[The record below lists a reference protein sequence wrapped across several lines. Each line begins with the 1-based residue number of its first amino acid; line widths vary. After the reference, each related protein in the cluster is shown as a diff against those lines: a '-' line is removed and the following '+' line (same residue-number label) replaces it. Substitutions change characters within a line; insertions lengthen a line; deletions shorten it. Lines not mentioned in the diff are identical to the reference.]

1 MELLISLSPGQQDGI
16 VYSTLAVL
24 CKTLA
29 VHMLYTLQYP
39 CFTLQYHVPL
49 LYVLCKAPT
58 WSWCSDFPHVAHPS
72 RSSCTSVC
80 HAIRWWSPSPSPS
93 PKQHRYMYLN
103 AAFCKSVIALSYFLK
118 NIFNMVSACAN
129 NYLPTATQN
138 SMISGPTLRKDCRQ
152 IKAVDKQ
159 ERK

>member
-24 CKTLA
+24 CKTHAL
-29 VHMLYTLQYP
+29 H
-39 CFTLQYHVPL
+39 FTVPL
-49 LYVLCKAPT
+49 LYTTVPCTLAVLCKAPT

-138 SMISGPTLRKDCRQ
+138 SMISGQTLRKDCRQ